1 MVGQSTTEGKPCL
14 LKLKDQ
20 HHSSRRRHGYKSSS
34 VSSSSDDS
42 SVLKFKFNREKG
54 AQLPWAVAFNNGNKR
69 VKKRT
74 FAQLGC
80 LRCGGDSVKCS
91 KCKKRTSQKKEQV
104 TRSFGKQQ
112 DIDAA
117 VQVFVSAI
125 TIDPGIQ
132 SLRSST
138 QHGLS

>member
-1 MVGQSTTEGKPCL
+1 MVGRSTTEDKPSL
-14 LKLKDQ
+14 LNHMNQ
-20 HHSSRRRHGYKSSS
+20 QHSSRRREYKLSS

-54 AQLPWAVAFNNGNKR
+54 ANMPWAVAFNNGNKR

-80 LRCGGDSVKCS
+80 LKCHDSIKCS
-91 KCKKRTSQKKEQV
+91 KCQQRTSQSQKQEQAF
-104 TRSFGKQQ
+104 RSFNKQK
-112 DIDAA
+112 DIDTA

-125 TIDPGIQ
+125 TVDPGTQ
-132 SLRSST
+132 SFRSST
-138 QHGLS
+138 QHV

>member
-1 MVGQSTTEGKPCL
+1 MNQ
-14 LKLKDQ
+14 Q
-20 HHSSRRRHGYKSSS
+20 HFSRRREYKLSS
-34 VSSSSDDS
+34 VSSSSDES

-54 AQLPWAVAFNNGNKR
+54 AHLPWSVAFNGGNKI

-74 FAQLGC
+74 FAQLDC
-80 LRCGGDSVKCS
+80 LKCHDSVKCS
-91 KCKKRTSQKKEQV
+91 KCRKRTEQAF
-104 TRSFGKQQ
+104 RSFDKQK
-112 DIDAA
+112 DIDTA

-138 QHGLS
+138 QHG

>member
-1 MVGQSTTEGKPCL
+1 MNQ
-14 LKLKDQ
+14 Q
-20 HHSSRRRHGYKSSS
+20 HSSRRCEYKLSS

-54 AQLPWAVAFNNGNKR
+54 ADMPWAVAFNGGNKI

-80 LRCGGDSVKCS
+80 LKCHDSVKCS
-91 KCKKRTSQKKEQV
+91 KCRRTSQKQEQAF
-104 TRSFGKQQ
+104 RSFDKQQ
-112 DIDAA
+112 AIDTA

-138 QHGLS
+138 EHG

>member
-1 MVGQSTTEGKPCL
+1 MVGRSTTEGKPCS

-20 HHSSRRRHGYKSSS
+20 NHSSRRHGYKSSS
-34 VSSSSDDS
+34 GSSSSDDS

-54 AQLPWAVAFNNGNKR
+54 ANMPLAVAFDNGNKR

-80 LRCGGDSVKCS
+80 LKCHDSVKCS
-91 KCKKRTSQKKEQV
+91 KCRRTIQKQEQIS
-104 TRSFGKQQ
+104 RSFDKQQ
-112 DIDAA
+112 DIDTA

-138 QHGLS
+138 QHG

>member
-1 MVGQSTTEGKPCL
+1 MNQ
-14 LKLKDQ
+14 Q
-20 HHSSRRRHGYKSSS
+20 HSSRRCEYKLSS

-54 AQLPWAVAFNNGNKR
+54 ADMPWAVAFNGGNKI

-80 LRCGGDSVKCS
+80 LKCHDSVKCS
-91 KCKKRTSQKKEQV
+91 KCQCRKRTSQKQEQV
-104 TRSFGKQQ
+104 SRSFGKQQ
-112 DIDAA
+112 AIDTA

-138 QHGLS
+138 QHG

>member
-1 MVGQSTTEGKPCL
+1 MVGQSTTEVKPCL

-20 HHSSRRRHGYKSSS
+20 HHSSRRRREYKLSS

-54 AQLPWAVAFNNGNKR
+54 ADMPWAVAFNGGNKR

-80 LRCGGDSVKCS
+80 LKCHDSMKCS
-91 KCKKRTSQKKEQV
+91 KCCRKRASQKQEQV
-104 TRSFGKQQ
+104 SRSFDKKTGY
-112 DIDAA
+112 
-117 VQVFVSAI
+117 
-125 TIDPGIQ
+125 
-132 SLRSST
+132 
-138 QHGLS
+138 